1 MTPLGRLGHVLTF
14 LVRVGTI
21 GPPSAAAR
29 PFRLTVAL
37 CSKMQ
42 VEFFAT
48 CCIDNAAVLS
58 VDLHGEGQESAG
70 EEP

>member
-1 MTPLGRLGHVLTF
+1 M
-14 LVRVGTI
+14 

-37 CSKMQ
+37 FSEAQ
-42 VEFFAT
+42 VEFLAT

-58 VDLHGEGQESAG
+58 VDLHDDGQESAG